1 VREGRSPAAVCVIR
15 IERQRSGMTIT
26 VMVNPDV
33 RQTSEERLYRFGDI
47 KPAVELVHDVIAAFR
62 DGDSSP

>member
-1 VREGRSPAAVCVIR
+1 VIR